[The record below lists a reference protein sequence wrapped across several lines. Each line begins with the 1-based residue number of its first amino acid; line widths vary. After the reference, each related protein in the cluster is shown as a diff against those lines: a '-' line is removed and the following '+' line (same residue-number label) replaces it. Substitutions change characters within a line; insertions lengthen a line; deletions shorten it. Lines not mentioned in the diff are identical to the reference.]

1 MAAAAAAA
9 AAVTIH
15 HGVGVI
21 HNPEFLSYS
30 SKQNT
35 SAIFAKYLAR
45 KVTKFQ
51 VCLRGLIKIKLTTS
65 SYSDINYYIEIISAG
80 PDCKDRRKEK
90 NCVT

>member
-9 AAVTIH
+9 AAVTMR
-15 HGVGVI
+15 HGVGAF

-35 SAIFAKYLAR
+35 SAIFAKSLAR

-51 VCLRGLIKIKLTTS
+51 VCLIGVIKIKLTAS
-65 SYSDINYYIEIISAG
+65 SYTHELLYLNYFG
-80 PDCKDRRKEK
+80 WP
-90 NCVT
+90 